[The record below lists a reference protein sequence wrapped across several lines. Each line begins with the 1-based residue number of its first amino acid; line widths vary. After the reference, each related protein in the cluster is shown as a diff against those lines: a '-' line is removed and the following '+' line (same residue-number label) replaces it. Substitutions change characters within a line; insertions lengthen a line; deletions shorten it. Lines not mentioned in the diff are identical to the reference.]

1 MGTDGV
7 LKNERGERLVV
18 ELTFADS
25 SVLMTNVCSI
35 LRQEALKCG
44 VDLRLDSLTY
54 SVCSRKVF
62 EKRYQAALWA
72 WPLQT
77 PFPRLYETFS
87 SELAYDA
94 RGNPVGNTN
103 NIMAVS
109 DAELDAALDAERNA
123 PDTGSLKLA
132 LHRAQQRL
140 YELCVWIPGWREPYT
155 HVACWRWIRWPES
168 PTRFCSPRIYNP
180 LESHLYWVDEEM
192 KKETLEARSRG
203 VPFEEKHQIIYLER
217 QDGAVP

>member
-1 MGTDGV
+1 M
-7 LKNERGERLVV
+7 
-18 ELTFADS
+18 
-25 SVLMTNVCSI
+25 
-35 LRQEALKCG
+35 
-44 VDLRLDSLTY
+44 DLRLDSLTY

-140 YELCVWIPGWREPYT
+140 YELCVWIPGLEGT
-155 HVACWRWIRWPES
+155 LHACRLLALDTLAGI
-168 PTRFCSPRIYNP
+168 
-180 LESHLYWVDEEM
+180 SHPVLFPQNLQSAGIAPV
-192 KKETLEARSRG
+192 LG
-203 VPFEEKHQIIYLER
+203 
-217 QDGAVP
+217 G

>member
-1 MGTDGV
+1 M
-7 LKNERGERLVV
+7 
-18 ELTFADS
+18 
-25 SVLMTNVCSI
+25 I
-35 LRQEALKCG
+35 
-44 VDLRLDSLTY
+44 
-54 SVCSRKVF
+54 
-62 EKRYQAALWA
+62 
-72 WPLQT
+72 
-77 PFPRLYETFS
+77 
-87 SELAYDA
+87 DA

>member
-1 MGTDGV
+1 MGV
-7 LKNERGERLVV
+7 AA
-18 ELTFADS
+18 ADA
-25 SVLMTNVCSI
+25 V
-35 LRQEALKCG
+35 
-44 VDLRLDSLTY
+44 
-54 SVCSRKVF
+54 
-62 EKRYQAALWA
+62 
-72 WPLQT
+72 
-77 PFPRLYETFS
+77 PRLYETFS

-140 YELCVWIPGWREPYT
+140 HELCVWIPGWREPYT
-155 HVACWRWIRWPES
+155 HITVLALDTLAGISHPVL
-168 PTRFCSPRIYNP
+168 FPRIYNP

-192 KKETLEARSRG
+192 KKETLEARSLG
-203 VPFEEKHQIIYLER
+203 VPFEEKNQIIYLER
-217 QDGAVP
+217 QDGAAP